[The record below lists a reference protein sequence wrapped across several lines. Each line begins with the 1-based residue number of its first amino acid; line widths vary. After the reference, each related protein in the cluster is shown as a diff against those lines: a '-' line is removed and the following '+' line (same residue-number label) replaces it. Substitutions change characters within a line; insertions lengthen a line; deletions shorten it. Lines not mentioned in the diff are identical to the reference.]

1 MNPEL
6 DKYDEAQ
13 QHAQQA
19 MQQPQLQITVSVNEI
34 NLIFQALAELPH
46 RVSDPLIRNL
56 MQQAQAQIEKPN

>member
-6 DKYDEAQ
+6 DQYDEAQ
-13 QHAQQA
+13 QHAPQQT
-19 MQQPQLQITVSVNEI
+19 QQPQLQITVSVNEI

-56 MQQAQAQIEKPN
+56 MQQAQAQVEKPN

>member
-13 QHAQQA
+13 QAAPQQV
-19 MQQPQLQITVSVNEI
+19 QQPQLHISVSVNEI

-56 MQQAQAQIEKPN
+56 MQQAQAQVEKPN

>member
-1 MNPEL
+1 
-6 DKYDEAQ
+6 
-13 QHAQQA
+13 

-56 MQQAQAQIEKPN
+56 MQQAQAQVEKPN

>member
-6 DKYDEAQ
+6 DKFDEAQ
-13 QHAQQA
+13 QMQPPV
-19 MQQPQLQITVSVNEI
+19 QQPQLHVTVSVNEI

-56 MQQAQAQIEKPN
+56 MQQAQAQVEKPN